1 MRLPPLRAI
10 TAIEAVQRLGS
21 LTAVAE
27 ELALTRS
34 AVSHAVSRL
43 EADLGFALLEPEGR
57 GVKLTARGER
67 YAREARKAIAI
78 LTEAATVDPP
88 LSGALRLA
96 LPGGLGALWLAD
108 RIGGFHALHPEIRL
122 TIHAA
127 QRLGGMTDAA
137 ADVEIGFGD
146 AAEMPAG
153 ATLLAR
159 VSLVPVAAPALA
171 TGLSRVADVSGATLL
186 HLTSTVDWARWLEAA
201 GGVSVDPG
209 AGVVMDAMPMV
220 HAAALAGQ
228 GVALGDSITAR
239 AALEAGQLV
248 RPFPTSIPCRWSYF
262 MRVSREGGPAA
273 EALAAWIRAEIA
285 PFDGAG

>member
-57 GVKLTARGER
+57 GVKLTARGQR
-67 YAREARKAIAI
+67 YAEEARKAIAI

-96 LPGGLGALWLAD
+96 LPSGLGALWLAE
-108 RIGGFHALHPEIRL
+108 RIGGFQALHPEIRL

-127 QRLGGMTDAA
+127 QRLGAMTDAA

-153 ATLLAR
+153 AALLAR
-159 VSLVPVAAPALA
+159 VSLVPVAAPALT
-171 TGLSRVADVSGATLL
+171 TGLSRVADLAGATLL
-186 HLTSTVDWARWLEAA
+186 HLTTTVDWARWLEAA
-201 GGVSVDPG
+201 GGVSVDPR
-209 AGVVMDAMPMV
+209 AGLVMDAMPMV

-239 AALEAGQLV
+239 AALETGQLV

-262 MRVSREGGPAA
+262 MRVAGEGGPAA

-285 PFDGAG
+285 RFDGAG